1 MSRSILL
8 DARSEAAEAKFQE
21 FDFEGYQI
29 ERREGFEYVVMS
41 RETQPVT
48 YSAKAY
54 GEEGERVV
62 FKVVF
67 EPDRSEVIESY
78 ALDLNSGCM
87 IG

>member
-1 MSRSILL
+1 MPALKQQKPSSR
-8 DARSEAAEAKFQE
+8 
-21 FDFEGYQI
+21 
-29 ERREGFEYVVMS
+29 
-41 RETQPVT
+41 T

-67 EPDRSEVIESY
+67 EPDSSEVIECY
-78 ALDLNSGCM
+78 ALDLNSGCC